1 MRPKTLL
8 IGASSN
14 PARYS
19 FKAIELLL
27 QHGYPCE
34 ALALRPG
41 QIGDLIFHVGTPHF
55 DAIDTVTLYINAAH
69 QASYIDYI
77 ISLKPRRIIFNP
89 GTENPDLVAAALKN
103 NIHCELACTLV
114 LLQTGQYD

>member
-14 PARYS
+14 PERYS
-19 FKAIELLL
+19 YKAIQMLL
-27 QHGYPCE
+27 QQGYPCE

-41 QIGDLIFHVGTPHF
+41 HIGDLVFQVGTPNF
-55 DAIDTVTLYINAAH
+55 DSIDTVTLYINAGH
-69 QASYIDYI
+69 QATYIDYV

-89 GTENPDLVAAALKN
+89 GTENPILVAAASKN
-103 NIHCELACTLV
+103 NIHCEMACTLV
-114 LLQTGQYD
+114 LLQTGQYN